1 MKVTFSS
8 SRWLSIKENSH
19 RARFGAG
26 SISSAIMCTLGPVKT
41 ENNHGC
47 HRERHLVMKNSML
60 KWATKQKQEKENN
73 NVINVKS
80 WFRPLNLFRRRGCL
94 SVLEEEVVV
103 VMMEVIPWSMELR
116 VVVEMKVVDARVVRR
131 RWKRQMQRC
140 VEAVFCGENNGNINN
155 KLQYKIKLK
164 LSFQKQ
170 QTSQLKCWCCCDDGS
185 ALIWRWRWQWRWRR
199 KWKRRDLI
207 GGL

>member
-19 RARFGAG
+19 GARLGAG
-26 SISSAIMCTLGPVKT
+26 SISLAIMCTLGPVKT
-41 ENNHGC
+41 ENKHGC
-47 HRERHLVMKNSML
+47 HRERHLLMKNSRL

-103 VMMEVIPWSMELR
+103 VMMEVILWSMELR
-116 VVVEMKVVDARVVRR
+116 VVVEMKVVVDARVVRR
-131 RWKRQMQRC
+131 RWKRQMQRY

-155 KLQYKIKLK
+155 KLKYKIKLK

-170 QTSQLKCWCCCDDGS
+170 QTSQLKFS
-185 ALIWRWRWQWRWRR
+185 AMMEVLMLMWW
-199 KWKRRDLI
+199 WKCFDLKMT
-207 GGL
+207 LAMEMKKMKA

>member
-8 SRWLSIKENSH
+8 LRWLSIRENSH
-19 RARFGAG
+19 GARLGAG

-41 ENNHGC
+41 ENKHGC
-47 HRERHLVMKNSML
+47 HKERHLFMKNL
-60 KWATKQKQEKENN
+60 TLTWATKQKQEKENK

-103 VMMEVIPWSMELR
+103 VMTEVIPWSMELR
-116 VVVEMKVVDARVVRR
+116 VVVEMKVVDARVVRWW
-131 RWKRQMQRC
+131 WKRQMQRC

-155 KLQYKIKLK
+155 KLKYKIKLK

-170 QTSQLKCWCCCDDGS
+170 QTSQLKFCAMMEVLMLLW
-185 ALIWRWRWQWRWRR
+185 W
-199 KWKRRDLI
+199 WKCFDLKMT
-207 GGL
+207 